1 MLKSMTSWLV
11 DINVWLALAY
21 DRHQHHEIAGQ
32 WFEEADSDRFFFCRL
47 TQIGFLRLLINPAV
61 MGRDVLTATEAW
73 RLYDDLATHG
83 RISFVLEPELFERGF
98 RALTRASRMSHRSWP
113 DAYLGALARSLSY
126 RVVSFD
132 RAFRNM
138 AHVDALV
145 L

>member
-1 MLKSMTSWLV
+1 MTSWLV

-21 DRHQHHEIAGQ
+21 DRHQHHMVARR

-47 TQIGFLRLLINPAV
+47 TQIGFLRLLVNPAV
-61 MGRDVLTATEAW
+61 MGRDVRTATEAW
-73 RLYDDLATHG
+73 RLYDELAAHDQ
-83 RISFVLEPELFERGF
+83 ISFVFEPEPFERGF
-98 RALTRASRMSHRSWP
+98 RSLTRASRMSHRSWP

-132 RAFRNM
+132 RIFRNM
-138 AHVDALV
+138 ADVDALV